1 MGSEDRKPRALGRV
15 RNITLASW
23 KLLLP
28 AVAVLGAGA
37 AVAIGQIPGSNG
49 TITGCANTV
58 GTNPSGAQ
66 VPFGELRVL
75 DPSDTND
82 PNADACIGGAEETV
96 TWNQSGPAGPAGATG
111 ATGPSGPQGPPGGN
125 GPAGEN
131 GNPGKVV
138 NQTSFGINSSSSSKL
153 YLKVDGVQG
162 SLGLKGTPQTWSQVT
177 NSSTGSVASLASAA
191 GAKGKLQ
198 TVTGLIPLGSFAA
211 GDEANAATIGSQTL
225 GAGAGKAVLQTF
237 VFTKAIDSA
246 SKQLSKDLFDHKTIA
261 KMELIVNHASGKQ
274 LVETATYTLSNVQI
288 TNIQNTGRNGDHA
301 EQVSGTFNQLTA
313 AIGTGSNAVPMT
325 WNKVTN
331 QTTLSLPSSRGR

>member
-1 MGSEDRKPRALGRV
+1 MDSEDRKPRALGRV
-15 RNITLASW
+15 RNVTLASW

-82 PNADACIGGAEETV
+82 PTADACIPGQEETV
-96 TWNQSGPAGPAGATG
+96 TWNQSGPAGPTG
-111 ATGPSGPQGPPGGN
+111 TTGPSGPQGPPGGN
-125 GPAGEN
+125 GPAGET

-153 YLKVDGVQG
+153 YLKVDGVKG
-162 SLGLKGTPQTWSQVT
+162 NLGLKGTPQTWSQVT
-177 NSSTGSVASLASAA
+177 NSSTGSVPSLASAA
-191 GAKGKLQ
+191 ATNGKLQ
-198 TVTGLIPLGSFAA
+198 TLTGLIPLGSFAA
-211 GDEANAATIGSQTL
+211 GDEANAATIGSQTS

-237 VFTKAIDSA
+237 VFTKAIDST
-246 SKQLSKDLFDHKTIA
+246 SKQLSKDLFDHKTIP

-274 LVETATYTLSNVQI
+274 QVETATYTLSDVQI
-288 TNIQNTGRNGDHA
+288 TNIQNTGRNGDDA
-301 EQVSGTFNQLTA
+301 EQVSGTFKQLTA

-331 QTTLSLPSSRGR
+331 QTTLSLPSSRGS

>member
-1 MGSEDRKPRALGRV
+1 M
-15 RNITLASW
+15 
-23 KLLLP
+23 
-28 AVAVLGAGA
+28 
-37 AVAIGQIPGSNG
+37 
-49 TITGCANTV
+49 
-58 GTNPSGAQ
+58 
-66 VPFGELRVL
+66 L

-274 LVETATYTLSNVQI
+274 QVETATYTLSNVQI

-325 WNKVTN
+325 WNKSHKPDNAVVTVLPR
-331 QTTLSLPSSRGR
+331 TLTAPHRTARAGPDDPDANHSSAGQGAGFSLVVGVYREASSDHRWPWGVLHLPLRRA